1 MDKTSAFSTFSKLNI
16 AELRHYCAILKPAA
30 AHNPE
35 IGGSSP
41 PSATIQMYAYV
52 DGESSVSA
60 GVYFFYM
67 LSQELR
73 QIRVS
78 VLGGLPEDFHD
89 LLRIHGSTARRPAP
103 DDVLQLPLADSEP
116 IHLLMQF
123 GKIIEAVQ
131 NPM

>member
-1 MDKTSAFSTFSKLNI
+1 MVANFQTFYRQNSTKLT
-16 AELRHYCAILKPAA
+16 HYHEIIKPAV

-35 IGGSSP
+35 VGGSSP